1 MKKAIILA
9 ISICLIMAQA
19 AQAFEKGYEKRVE
32 AYAFAGLTDYYK
44 SLFGVG
50 MVNGWRMTPSIFV
63 GVGTGF
69 EYSNALY
76 RTGLKDDQYCP
87 QYMIP
92 LYGEFKYNFRSH
104 QKVSP
109 YLLLDAGWVLNF
121 GGEDDK
127 DISKRSIYGLMASM
141 RYGID
146 VKVGDEI
153 RLFASAGPRF
163 QHVRHTDRYPGTKG
177 WEHHL
182 IDKMLTTVCLHIGI
196 IF

>member
-1 MKKAIILA
+1 MKKFIILV
-9 ISICLIMAQA
+9 ISLCMLTPTK

-32 AYAFAGLTDYYK
+32 AYAFAGLTDCYK

-50 MVNGWRMTPSIFV
+50 MVNGYRVTPAIFV
-63 GVGTGF
+63 GAGTGF

-92 LYGEFKYNFRSH
+92 LYGEFKYNFHSR
-104 QKVSP
+104 KNPSP

-127 DISKRSIYGLMASM
+127 GISKRAIYGFMAST
-141 RYGID
+141 RFGID
-146 VKVGDEI
+146 VKVHEDI
-153 RLFASAGPRF
+153 RLFASAGPRL
-163 QHVRHTDRYPGTKG
+163 QHARHTNRYPGTRD
-177 WEHHL
+177 WEHEF
-182 IDKMLTTVCLHIGI
+182 IDEMLTTICLHIGV